1 MSSLSRRDRSSLCRF
16 TFSDGRQCRS
26 PLAGDSPNLCPY
38 HFRRESQT
46 LAAEKLAKDLS
57 YFLSGQYIAACDLTT
72 SLGRLIPA
80 LVRGDIKPKTART
93 VAYLAQT
100 LFQAIQHAEN
110 EYINAYNSDDWRCV
124 IRNSVR
130 QNAEYRNPPPPPG
143 PPVPQQAPPQPTLN
157 PPRRNPQPQPAQPPV
172 SSGHPPAAPT
182 PCLDAPQNAA
192 P

>member
-1 MSSLSRRDRSSLCRF
+1 MSSLSRKDRASLCRF

-26 PLAGDSPNLCPY
+26 PLAGSSPNLCPY
-38 HFRRESQT
+38 HFRRESQA
-46 LAAEKLAKDLS
+46 LAAEKLGKDLS
-57 YFLSGQYIAACDLTT
+57 YFLSGPYITACDLTT

-143 PPVPQQAPPQPTLN
+143 PPVPLQAPPQPTLTPLVQTLSPN
-157 PPRRNPQPQPAQPPV
+157 RLSPQLPPGISQKPPLPASVPLKLP
-172 SSGHPPAAPT
+172 
-182 PCLDAPQNAA
+182 L
-192 P
+192 